1 MLGEMRAAILEIL
14 EGTERVFYSSLE
26 TIEDLLRKVWFLVW
40 AENQIS

>member
-14 EGTERVFYSSLE
+14 EGTERVSYSSLE